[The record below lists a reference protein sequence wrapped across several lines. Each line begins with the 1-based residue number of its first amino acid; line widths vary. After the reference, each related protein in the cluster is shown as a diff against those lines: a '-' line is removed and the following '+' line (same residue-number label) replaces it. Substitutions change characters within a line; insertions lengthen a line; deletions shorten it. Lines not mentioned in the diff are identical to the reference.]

1 MVGDEE
7 VERNQDQL
15 WERAQQLLPGGVN
28 SPVRSFRSVG
38 GQPFF
43 VDRGQGC
50 YLWDVE
56 GNRFI
61 DYVCS
66 WGALL
71 LGHSHP
77 RIVTAVQAA
86 VERGTSYG
94 APTPLEVALAEKIQ
108 EAFPTME
115 RIRLVNSGTEATMS
129 ALRVARGYTGRDKVI
144 KFIGCYHGH
153 ADYLLAKAGSGAT
166 TFGVPDS
173 AGVPPSLTQD
183 LILLPFND
191 AGAFQRTMDQWG
203 DHIAAVIVE
212 PIAGNMGVI
221 PPKWDFLVALRSE
234 TKKHGTVLIF
244 DEVMTGF
251 RVAYGGAQALY
262 GIQPDMTCLGKIVG
276 GGFPLAAY
284 GGRKEIMQVVAP
296 LGPVYQAGTLSGNP
310 VAVTAGLA
318 TLQFLQET
326 HPYGELDEK
335 GRWLQEA
342 LQSAAQKVRIPV
354 QINRVGSMMTLFFTD
369 QPVTDYESAMRANT
383 RAFAAF
389 FHAMLEMGIFLPPS
403 QFEALFL
410 SIAHGSE
417 ELEKT
422 ADAAEKAFEKV
433 ALLIN

>member
-1 MVGDEE
+1 M
-7 VERNQDQL
+7 ERNQDQL